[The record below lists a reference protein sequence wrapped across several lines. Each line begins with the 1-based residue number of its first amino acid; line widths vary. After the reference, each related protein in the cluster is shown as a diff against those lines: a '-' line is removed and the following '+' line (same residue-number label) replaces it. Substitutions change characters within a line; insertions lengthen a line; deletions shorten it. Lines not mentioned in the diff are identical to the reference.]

1 MHVLRK
7 TEDIIKSNLFVVNG
21 VLDCQQ
27 LVSAL
32 PLFVVKHSSA
42 LPLFVV
48 KHSLQYEC
56 TTERGLSHIFGQ
68 LQSLLF
74 GSLDEL
80 KAKEEAHSIKLC
92 HGGT

>member
-32 PLFVVKHSSA
+32 PLFVVKH
-42 LPLFVV
+42 P
-48 KHSLQYEC
+48 LQYEC

-92 HGGT
+92 DGGT